1 MTNFRKVVTSP
12 AIVLSVIATILLV
25 RYTIFQQSTKLS
37 SSSSSSSSS
46 SYVISRRD
54 SDEDRYHVDPQ
65 LLQVSEHPDIDI
77 RAKVCQLKGG
87 KGSFPDH
94 GKYEFPCILAV
105 TDTSETGVI
114 IVMTII
120 TISSSS

>member
-12 AIVLSVIATILLV
+12 ANSPFSDCHHSAC

-87 KGSFPDH
+87 RVPFQIMGS
-94 GKYEFPCILAV
+94 
-105 TDTSETGVI
+105 
-114 IVMTII
+114 M
-120 TISSSS
+120 SSRASWL